1 MEKLVFL
8 GTGGA
13 RFVVSRQMRASGG
26 VWISKGSTQVILDPG
41 PGSLVKSLEKGL
53 NPAELSAIIL
63 SHRHLD
69 HSSDVNIM
77 IEAMTEGGFKKRG
90 VVFAPEDALEEDP
103 VILKYVR
110 SYVERIEIL
119 KEGKEY
125 TVGELEFSTPLKHIH
140 GNAETYGFKFEFS
153 PFTLSWIIDTRYFS
167 GLAKVYKAPVMV
179 FNMVRLP
186 AGPLDHLSL
195 PDVVKILK
203 EAQPRV
209 GILTHFGMT
218 VLRANP
224 WKVAEGIEKSTG
236 VKILVA
242 KDGWEIDM
250 EDIFREHF

>member
-1 MEKLVFL
+1 MEKLIFL

-26 VWISKGSTQVILDPG
+26 IWISKGNTQVLLDPG
-41 PGSLVKSLEKGL
+41 PGALVKSLEKGL
-53 NPAELSAIIL
+53 NPAKLSALIL

-90 VVFAPEDALEEDP
+90 VVFAPEDALEDDP
-103 VILKYVR
+103 VILKYIR
-110 SYVERIEIL
+110 NYVGKIEIL
-119 KEGKEY
+119 REGREY
-125 TVGELEFSTPLKHIH
+125 TVGEINFSTPIKHIH
-140 GNAETYGFKFEFS
+140 GNAETYGFKFKFS
-153 PFTLSWIIDTRYFS
+153 HFILSWITDTRYFA
-167 GLAKVYKAPVMV
+167 GLAEAYKAPVMV

-186 AGPLDHLSL
+186 SGPLDHLSM

-203 EAQPRV
+203 ETMPRV

-224 WKVAEGIEKSTG
+224 WKVAEEIERATG
-236 VKILVA
+236 VKMLVA
-242 KDGWEIDM
+242 KDGWEIDL
-250 EDIFREHF
+250 EAVSREYF